1 MTSNQHPDR
10 FLSVLS
16 LNLPGIIYQEILHVI
31 YLQEYFLLFYL
42 VLFPIRDINP
52 IWFTNFKMPVLN
64 YAVIQLTK

>member
-16 LNLPGIIYQEILHVI
+16 LNLPGIIYQEILHVM

-42 VLFPIRDINP
+42 VLLPIRGINS
-52 IWFTNFKMPVLN
+52 I
-64 YAVIQLTK
+64 